1 MNVAAI
7 ISEYNPFHMGHK
19 YHIEQ
24 TRKAGANYIVA
35 IMSGN
40 FVQRGEPA
48 IFSKW
53 SRARMALLNGVDLVL
68 EIPTIWSMS
77 SAEKFAL
84 GAVSIAD
91 SIGCIDTLSF
101 GSEIGDIELLKVA
114 TDAVASSEVSNLI
127 KEKLKSGD
135 TFAKARENA
144 VKEIFG
150 EEVSRVLSTANNALA
165 IEYIKSL
172 RRLQS
177 DIVPFTIQRQ
187 GAFHDSYKDD
197 KFVSASYIRKMINDG
212 KDLKGRIPPSV
223 AKIIDDEIKSG
234 YAPTSIGG
242 IEKTILYKLRCMT
255 IEEISNLPD
264 ISEGLENRIYNS
276 IRVSNS
282 LEELYSNIKT
292 KRYTHARIRRVVLS
306 AFLGI
311 NSSIGDDGV
320 PYIKVLGFNDRGK
333 DLLRV
338 ARGNAK
344 LPIIMR
350 YADVRN
356 TSLRAQNVY
365 DRESLMTDLYYLAT
379 SNVGICGME
388 KTKNLI
394 ML

>member
-53 SRARMALLNGVDLVL
+53 ARAKMALLNGVDLVL
-68 EIPTIWSMS
+68 EIPTIWAMS

-101 GSEIGDIELLKVA
+101 GSEIGDIELLKNA
-114 TDAVASSEVSNLI
+114 ADAVASSEVSNLI
-127 KEKLKSGD
+127 KEKLKRGD
-135 TFAKARENA
+135 TFAKARESA

-150 EEVSRVLSTANNALA
+150 EEVSHVLSMANNILA

-172 RRLQS
+172 RCLQS

-197 KFVSASYIRKMINDG
+197 KFVSASYIRKMINDD

-223 AKIIDDEIKSG
+223 AGIIDDEIKSG
-234 YAPTSIGG
+234 YAPASIGG
-242 IEKTILYKLRCMT
+242 IEKAILYKLRCMT

-311 NSSIGDDGV
+311 SSSIGDAGV

-338 ARGNAK
+338 ARDNAK

-356 TSLRAQNVY
+356 TSLRVQNVY

-379 SNVGICGME
+379 SNIGICGME